1 MNYGRCSMFKK
12 LNQRK
17 KKVYMLIKEHVHKT
31 ARVLEISCG
40 RGEILARL
48 QKDGYTVKGTNYTKY
63 PEKIDG
69 LDIDNGVDI
78 FQGLP
83 YDDNSFDCVIMVDVI
98 EHLCDHDKALQEIGW
113 VCSMDGYLLILTPNI
128 MKISSRLHFLT
139 TGFFKTKRAFIGFDI
154 PSEFSF
160 TFHNYPPYLPV
171 FLYQLNSH
179 HFKLC
184 RFDAAVFK
192 PKSLILLLIFYPV
205 ILIAT
210 YFKTHLKE
218 KYIKSSGTSNFL
230 LKIMTSFSALCGEF
244 YIILAKKQADTV
256 QTTTK
261 MPRWTQKYD

>member
-1 MNYGRCSMFKK
+1 
-12 LNQRK
+12 
-17 KKVYMLIKEHVHKT
+17 MLIKKHVPKT
-31 ARVLEISCG
+31 AKILEISCG
-40 RGEILARL
+40 RGEIIAKL

-69 LDIDNGVDI
+69 LDIDYGIDI
-78 FQGLP
+78 LKGLP
-83 YDDNSFDCVIMVDVI
+83 DDDNSFGCVILVDVI
-98 EHLCDHDKALQEIGW
+98 EHLRDHDKALQEISR

-139 TGFFKTKRAFIGFDI
+139 TGFFKTKRAFIGYDV
-154 PSEFSF
+154 PSKSSF
-160 TFHNYPPYLPV
+160 AFHNYPPYLPI
-171 FLYQLNSH
+171 FLYQLKSH
-179 HFKLC
+179 HFKLYL
-184 RFDAAVFK
+184 FDAAGFK
-192 PKSLILLLIFYPV
+192 YKSLILLLIFYPV

-244 YIILAKKQADTV
+244 YIVLAKKQPDTV

-261 MPRWTQKYD
+261 MPSWAQKYD